1 MTADCSGVGDCES
14 LIDDVSVGG
23 MFVVGPTLPVG
34 ATVEWT
40 VELPAP
46 LGPVKVIGEVRFVR
60 AASGIGV
67 RFTRLSPDDI
77 TKLQR
82 FIATAP
88 PATRIAV
95 SRAEERP
102 PPRGSRS
109 PYFLS

>member
-1 MTADCSGVGDCES
+1 MASRADQRTEPRFVCGAAVKGMSARGTVRGVCENIS
-14 LIDDVSVGG
+14 LGG

-88 PATRIAV
+88 PA
-95 SRAEERP
+95 P
-102 PPRGSRS
+102 PS
-109 PYFLS
+109 P